1 MNDNAVK
8 YEVINK
14 ETREISPVDMMEFGD
29 GVVTAVVGEAR
40 IDFANPNKD
49 GNLTSE
55 THLIRE
61 IGTNKAPNG
70 VDIVDI
76 DAILGAAE

>member
-14 ETREISPVDMMEFGD
+14 ETREISPVDAMEFGE

-40 IDFANPNKD
+40 INFDNANRD
-49 GNLTSE
+49 GNLVSE

-70 VDIVDI
+70 VDVVDI
-76 DAILGAAE
+76 DAILGKAE